1 MCRIL
6 HSYLNLRLWEKCAAA
21 TCYWFKC
28 IVLQALWL
36 PGKRGEQGEFFG
48 FASALWWVTKRPL
61 TSNDLHSFQQ
71 LFSTSLC
78 KPLRSLELH
87 LASPFLTSRH
97 YCLFIMWPQKWGHFF
112 SVCADG
118 RQKNPEE
125 NRATLGAPSS
135 TEAAPGM
142 NSTFKDKG
150 GFLNPT

>member
-6 HSYLNLRLWEKCAAA
+6 HSYLNRRLSEKCAAA
-21 TCYWFKC
+21 TSYSFKC

-36 PGKRGEQGEFFG
+36 PGKGESKAG
-48 FASALWWVTKRPL
+48 FLALQVHYWEATKRPL

-112 SVCADG
+112 VPA
-118 RQKNPEE
+118 KNRRKED
-125 NRATLGAPSS
+125 RANLAQPSS
-135 TEAAPGM
+135 TGATPAISCCM
-142 NSTFKDKG
+142 QRQR
-150 GFLNPT
+150 